1 MAGVVSKNAS
11 GNFRIRQIHHVDS
24 FTDTQIHSQAR
35 KRAGISGCH
44 AFFRLK
50 EVTASLQRHSGRF
63 VEITP
68 RLLVR

>member
-35 KRAGISGCH
+35 KRVGINGCH

-50 EVTASLQRHSGRF
+50 EVTASCSAIRVASLRSRRGSS
-63 VEITP
+63 
-68 RLLVR
+68 